1 MSEPEYLKLKNA
13 LDSNKTGLRH
23 IDCNVLVDMF
33 GYKDVDDY
41 YRQVS
46 LAGRLDQ
53 IAVPTLALHSWDDQM
68 IGPHTVPVE
77 EITSRGSNIILAT
90 TPKGAHCC
98 HLAGKITPKPF
109 YWKPFLQF
117 FKFLE
122 SKKMESDCDLVKNN
136 SNQVKMDE
144 IYETKKKK

>member
-1 MSEPEYLKLKNA
+1 MKDAEYKQLKHA
-13 LDSNKTGLRH
+13 LDTNKTGLRH
-23 IDCNVLVDMF
+23 IDVHVLTEMF

-41 YRQVS
+41 YRQVT

-53 IAVPTLALHSWDDQM
+53 IAVPTLALHAWDDQM
-68 IGPHTVPVE
+68 IGPHTVPVK
-77 EITSRGSNIILAT
+77 EIEAKGSNVMLAS

-98 HLAGKITPKPF
+98 YLAGKITPKPF

-122 SKKMESDCDLVKNN
+122 QKKENN
-136 SNQVKMDE
+136 LQNDGPQE
-144 IYETKKKK
+144 IETKKAR